1 MKRSILLVIGVLFC
15 TMTAMAQSYCDV
27 VYLHNGSVIRG
38 QVVEHTIGGKLRVQ
52 TADGSLFVYESDE
65 VRLIEKEL
73 VKNSRRPQY
82 NYELNKSVY
91 RGYVELSGTM
101 PTGKYWEPHI
111 DFATGHGAY
120 IHPYIYAGGGIGFSV
135 FPDEEF
141 ALIPIYGEVR
151 GILPTNV
158 GVKPYIGMRLGVST
172 DFGSV
177 GLYVSPAIGFSVRRF
192 DLSLAYTGQFLYSEN
207 IGGGL
212 TLRLGIRLGK

>member
-15 TMTAMAQSYCDV
+15 TMTAMAQSYRDV

-38 QVVEHTIGGKLRVQ
+38 QVVEHTIGGKMRVQ
-52 TADGSLFVYESDE
+52 TADGSLFVYESNE

-82 NYELNKSVY
+82 NYQPNESVY
-91 RGYVELSGTM
+91 RGYVELSGTI
-101 PTGKYWEPHI
+101 PTGRYWAPHI
-111 DFATGHGAY
+111 DLATGHGAY

>member
-1 MKRSILLVIGVLFC
+1 MKRLILLVVGVLLGAA
-15 TMTAMAQSYCDV
+15 AMAQSYRDV

-38 QVVEHTIGGKLRVQ
+38 QVVEHTIGDKLRVQ
-52 TADGSLFVYESDE
+52 TSDGSLFVYNSDE

-73 VKNSRRPQY
+73 FNSSRRPQY
-82 NYELNKSVY
+82 NYEPNKSVY

-101 PTGKYWEPHI
+101 PTGKYWEHHI

-120 IHPYIYAGGGIGFSV
+120 IHPFLYAGGGIGLSFFTDAESV
-135 FPDEEF
+135 LF
-141 ALIPIYGEVR
+141 PIYGEVR

-158 GVKPYIGMRLGVST
+158 GVKPYIGLRLGVST
-172 DFGSV
+172 DLDFV
-177 GLYVSPAIGFSVRRF
+177 GLYVSPSVGFSVRRF
-192 DLSLAYTGQFLYSEN
+192 DLALAYTGQFLYSEN